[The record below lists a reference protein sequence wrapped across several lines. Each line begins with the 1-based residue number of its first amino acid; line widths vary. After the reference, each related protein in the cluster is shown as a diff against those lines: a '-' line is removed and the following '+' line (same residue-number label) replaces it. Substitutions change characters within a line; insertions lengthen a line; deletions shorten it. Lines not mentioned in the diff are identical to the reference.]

1 MFLVKKIGSFS
12 FICEKW
18 TGFRCY
24 FVWSKEFSSSNVTI
38 YDEKWEAIQV
48 MEDLNSCDDNGNVKE
63 IAEVVEMKI
72 EEFRLV

>member
-18 TGFRCY
+18 DGFCCD
-24 FVWSKEFSSSNVTI
+24 FVWSKDSSNVTL
-38 YDEKWEAIQV
+38 YNEEWEAIQV
-48 MEDLNSCDDNGNVKE
+48 MEYLNSCDDNGNVRE
-63 IAEVVEMKI
+63 ICEVVEIKI